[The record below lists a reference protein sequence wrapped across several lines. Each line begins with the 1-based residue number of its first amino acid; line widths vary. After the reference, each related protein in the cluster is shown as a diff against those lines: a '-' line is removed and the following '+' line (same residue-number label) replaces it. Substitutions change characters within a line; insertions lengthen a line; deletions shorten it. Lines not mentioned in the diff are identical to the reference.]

1 MLFLSALV
9 LRALVS
15 YWKRVALALLTCTV
29 VYAGYQWVDGRQR
42 PDTIEPSSS
51 YGSAGPGRGA
61 DSPAAV
67 ADGRTLVYQ
76 DLGASRLEI
85 PRPDAEILYRA
96 EFVIDGD
103 TLHTPSRERIRLY
116 GIDTPEVGSRCY
128 LEATWELR
136 RAVANGFFVKAGDRA
151 RDRHGRSLYY
161 LFTPGGESIDLHMVA
176 SGLARAFDGDG
187 QHRAVLVEA
196 ERLARQHRVGCL
208 WGG

>member
-9 LRALVS
+9 LRALAS
-15 YWKRVALALLTCTV
+15 YWNRVALALLICAA
-29 VYAGYQWVDGRQR
+29 VYAGYQWVEGRQR

-51 YGSAGPGRGA
+51 YGSVGSSQTAT
-61 DSPAAV
+61 STVAV
-67 ADGRTLVYQ
+67 SDGRARVYE
-76 DLGASRLEI
+76 DLGASRLET
-85 PRPDAEILYRA
+85 PRPDGAILYRS

-103 TLHTPSRERIRLY
+103 TLYTPSRERIRLY
-116 GIDTPEVGSRCY
+116 GIDAPEVGSRCY

-136 RAVANGFFVKAGDRA
+136 RAVANGFFVERGERA

-161 LFTPGGESIDLHMVA
+161 LFTPDGESIDLHMVA

-196 ERLARQHRVGCL
+196 EQLAQQHRVGCL